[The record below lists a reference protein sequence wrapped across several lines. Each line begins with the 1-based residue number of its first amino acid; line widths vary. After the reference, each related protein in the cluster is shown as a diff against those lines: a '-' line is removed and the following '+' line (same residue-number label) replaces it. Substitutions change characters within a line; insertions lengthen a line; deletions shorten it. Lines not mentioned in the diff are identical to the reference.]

1 MQDRY
6 AGDIGDFGKF
16 GMLRALAAKGLSIG
30 VNWYFVQPL
39 RQELATNDGGK
50 FIPST
55 LAKCD
60 PTLAKILLD
69 ISQSPERSVHL
80 LEAENLIPGAR
91 YHTEPVPVENR
102 TEWHSR
108 ALSALDGMDLVFL
121 DPDNGLLVKSVDK
134 RSAKSPKY
142 TFYKE
147 VASYVARGQSVI
159 VYNHR
164 SRKKP
169 GIYFAEIYAKLAD
182 AIPQADCIFAITFP
196 KGSVR
201 DYFVV
206 TACPEH
212 TMLVR
217 DALTEFY
224 DSTWG
229 QLGMCTPPS
238 PPHQPTRKS
247 DTPHKRGVATMATS
261 STAAPS
267 PQQIGFWRE
276 TEHFGC
282 FSNWYPAGFDFR
294 GTHFSTSEHWM
305 MWEKARL
312 MGDNGTAAQ
321 ILAAPTPRKAKEL
334 GGQVSPYDGKLWDA
348 VREQLVYYG
357 VREKFL
363 QNAHER
369 EQLLST
375 GSALLAEAS
384 PNDQVWGVGMTV
396 DDPRFLNPAKWD
408 GENLLGRTCMRV
420 RADIRQLVA
429 LGCLDEVR
437 DGGPQLSDAIAH
449 MTLLQLS
456 RIPAARA
463 AVYCYATIVSH
474 TAPNVYPTAGVFLK
488 KNHNVTV
495 KDIMGLMDHKQGAGL
510 PVTGWYELVRE
521 LSIQQALGRL

>member
-16 GMLRALAAKGLSIG
+16 GMLRALAKKGFSIG
-30 VNWYFVQPL
+30 VNWYFVRPL
-39 RQELATNDGGK
+39 QQELATNDGGK
-50 FIPST
+50 FIPDT

-60 PTLAKILLD
+60 PTLAATLLS

-80 LEAENLIPGAR
+80 LEAADLIPGAR
-91 YHTEPVPVENR
+91 YYTAPVPVDGR
-102 TEWHSR
+102 MEWHSQ
-108 ALSALDGMDLVFL
+108 ALYVLDGVDLIFL
-121 DPDNGLLVKSVDK
+121 DPDNGLLVKSVGK

-142 TFYKE
+142 TFYEE
-147 VASYVARGQSVI
+147 VASYVGRGQSVI

-164 SRKKP
+164 SRKKRDV
-169 GIYFAEIYAKLAD
+169 YFAEIYAKLA
-182 AIPQADCIFAITFP
+182 ATAPRADSIFAITFP

-201 DYFVV
+201 DYFVI
-206 TACPEH
+206 TACSEH

-217 DALTEFY
+217 AALTELAN
-224 DSTWG
+224 STWG
-229 QLGMCTPPS
+229 QSGICTPPS
-238 PPHQPTRKS
+238 VPHQPTRK
-247 DTPHKRGVATMATS
+247 TPTLHKRGEVAITAS
-261 STAAPS
+261 STATPK

-276 TEHFGC
+276 KEDFGC

-305 MWEKARL
+305 MWQKAQL
-312 MGDNGTAAQ
+312 MSDHGMAAQ
-321 ILAAPTPRKAKEL
+321 ILAAPTPRKTKEL
-334 GGQVSPYDGKLWDA
+334 GGQVSPYNGKLWDA

-369 EQLLST
+369 NLLLST

-384 PNDQVWGVGMTV
+384 PYDQVWGVGMTA

-420 RADIRQLVA
+420 RADIRQLVS
-429 LGCLDEVR
+429 LGRLDEVR
-437 DGGPQLSDAIAH
+437 DGDPQLSDVIAH

-463 AVYCYATIVSH
+463 AVYCYATIASYA
-474 TAPNVYPTAGVFLK
+474 APNVYPTAGAFLK
-488 KNHNVTV
+488 KKHDMTV
-495 KDIMGLMDHKQGAGL
+495 EDIMVLMVHKQGGGL